1 MANEALRLI
10 GGGPEASVGSTSEEL
25 NLRELWRAM
34 MRRRFVLLATILVIT
49 GATFGVLRQQT
60 PTYTAEALI
69 HVQNRDAKVV
79 KIDGVVD
86 DMVADPATI
95 ESEIQLLTSRSFLR
109 RNVEELNLVD
119 DPEFNPSLLKDEN
132 EHSFL
137 ETLNPLQ
144 YIPANWLAL
153 LGAPLQ
159 HDTEARGQARS
170 GRDPAERRHR

>member
-10 GGGPEASVGSTSEEL
+10 GGPEVSQGGSSEEL

-34 MRRRFVLLATILVIT
+34 TRRRLVSRPPSCWSPAGPSPTSISS
-49 GATFGVLRQQT
+49 T

-95 ESEIQLLTSRSFLR
+95 ESEIELLHSRGFLR

-132 EHSFL
+132 AHSFL

-144 YIPANWLAL
+144 YIPPDWLAML
-153 LGAPLQ
+153 RAVV
-159 HDTEARGQARS
+159 QA
-170 GRDPAERRHR
+170 GR